1 VRLLSAGL
9 PATAAVD
16 ELRSVGDRPSIESRT
31 VTNAPRKTFAAVIVL
46 AAFSVAALFRE
57 PDAAPAT
64 GSNAA
69 PTQGTA
75 AEPPPSVPTGRT
87 IVPPAD
93 EAATSVSTSRHFR
106 AVDEAGEPIPHA
118 SARDAEGN
126 RHSGDAHGVI
136 AVPLAGGGVAI
147 VADGYRAAFADVA
160 NGGPPSAPTD
170 VRLVRG
176 HTLSGV
182 VVDHCGRPVV
192 GAEVSAIYGQ
202 AAPTRARHATASEAS
217 KPEPD
222 AVPMSA
228 SRGVAYVVRA
238 HADSAGRF
246 ALSGLTAGPHGV
258 EATAPGY
265 APLRSSPRWIFDP
278 AQETGVELQ
287 MTRVYLAVFVGRME
301 TTCGGQHDA
310 FGEVRYVTRAP
321 RGFHR
326 PSEAV
331 VATVGD
337 AIRAAKAAR
346 KGAVAFVYAP
356 DSGVEE
362 PKDSAVR
369 ITADG
374 ERGGR
379 HVHEV
384 PLVPADRFDATQVRE
399 IVYVSPCPGHGRLT
413 VLSPSAIVI
422 SPERGELGFAYL
434 PVRTSEDRHEFEPP
448 IGRYYLRTLE
458 FEVGL
463 EALRKRE
470 PVDVTADTPALVDL
484 RGVVPATGLC
494 ELEVLGFDGNG
505 RPAVDF
511 QVMLKGRKWPTTVL
525 RAKADGRVSRRVNA
539 DTYAVTVRDRFG
551 AVVRESKVELT
562 AEAPRATISVVF
574 RD

>member
-1 VRLLSAGL
+1 
-9 PATAAVD
+9 
-16 ELRSVGDRPSIESRT
+16 

-46 AAFSVAALFRE
+46 AAFSVAALFCE
-57 PDAAPAT
+57 PDAAPTT

-75 AEPPPSVPTGRT
+75 AEPPPSVPIGRT

-93 EAATSVSTSRHFR
+93 ETATSVSTSRHFR
-106 AVDEAGEPIPHA
+106 AVDEASEPIPHA
-118 SARDAEGN
+118 SARDVEGH
-126 RHSGDAHGVI
+126 RHPGDALGVI

-160 NGGPPSAPTD
+160 SGGPPSAPTD

-310 FGEVRYVTRAP
+310 FGEVRYMTRGP

-331 VATVGD
+331 IATV
-337 AIRAAKAAR
+337 AEAVKAAKAAR
-346 KGAVAFVYAP
+346 QGAMAFVYAP
-356 DSGVEE
+356 DTGIEE
-362 PKDSAVR
+362 PANASVR
-369 ITADG
+369 VTANG
-374 ERGGR
+374 ERGGT

-384 PLVPADRFDATQVRE
+384 PLVPADRFDPSRIHEV
-399 IVYVSPCPGHGRLT
+399 VYASPCPGHGRLT
-413 VLSPSAIVI
+413 VLSPAAVVI
-422 SPERGELGFAYL
+422 SPERGTFGVAYFPL
-434 PVRTSEDRHEFEPP
+434 RSADGRYEFEPP
-448 IGRYYLRTLE
+448 FGRYYLRTE
-458 FEVGL
+458 EYEVGMA
-463 EALRKRE
+463 ALKRRE
-470 PVDVTADTPALVDL
+470 PVEVAAGAPAFVDL
-484 RGVVPATGLC
+484 RGVVPPPGLC
-494 ELEVLGFDGNG
+494 EIEVLGFDGNG
-505 RPAVDF
+505 RPSSEF
-511 QVMLKGRKWPTTVL
+511 QVEFEGRQWPTTAV

-562 AEAPRATISVVF
+562 PEAPRATISVVF